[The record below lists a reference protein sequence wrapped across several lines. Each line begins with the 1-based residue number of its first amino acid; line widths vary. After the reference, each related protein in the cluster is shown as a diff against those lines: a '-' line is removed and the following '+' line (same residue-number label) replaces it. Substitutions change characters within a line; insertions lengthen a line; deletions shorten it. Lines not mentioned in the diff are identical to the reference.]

1 MVNGKALNSFDEL
14 PDANCTHTIFFSPP
28 FSLVRFSY
36 QLENI
41 FMWCEKKKNFTP
53 LFFRFMARASE
64 SWEQCSK
71 SNPTFIISICV
82 KITIVSW
89 IDCENPTD
97 ERRTLA
103 GTKDW
108 RKSHVLRFF
117 FAIVTSYVRIK
128 RSGRASRHC
137 FMPRNIH
144 VEIYSKLVVV
154 VRSTRQKNVNG
165 EWTHRKA
172 LASRR
177 RGDWKEWKVENT
189 HAFPLSTNF
198 LLLTHSRPACPLQ
211 STSSVCCVLYKSNQE
226 CWISTPLPIFS
237 RHSKALLSPHRIS
250 LFNFLITF
258 PCLFPSFT
266 MLDRF
271 FSSVLCVVR
280 EKRAPFDEMRV
291 FLLYYSQWNRTISLD
306 GVSSLFFCQWRW
318 WKTPKYERINKR
330 KDGRGV
336 EWMTLRMQQA
346 LTNQYLSEHR
356 ETANSPYLTMKT
368 KWKNNKKVL
377 PRGMFCVLLCCT
389 LSYSSSPH
397 FNTNFLLL

>member
-1 MVNGKALNSFDEL
+1 MGCE
-14 PDANCTHTIFFSPP
+14 
-28 FSLVRFSY
+28 
-36 QLENI
+36 
-41 FMWCEKKKNFTP
+41 EKKETRSS
-53 LFFRFMARASE
+53 FFFFVLWRASE

-97 ERRTLA
+97 DGEANAGWNERLTEISRA
-103 GTKDW
+103 
-108 RKSHVLRFF
+108 SIF
-117 FAIVTSYVRIK
+117 FAIVTTNVRKKKK
-128 RSGRASRHC
+128 RTSESTLLHATKYSTLKYIRSSSSSFVAHGR
-137 FMPRNIH
+137 
-144 VEIYSKLVVV
+144 
-154 VRSTRQKNVNG
+154 NVNG
-165 EWTHRKA
+165 KWTHRKV

-177 RGDWKEWKVENT
+177 EGDWIEWKVENT

-198 LLLTHSRPACPLQ
+198 LFSLILASSCPLQ

-266 MLDRF
+266 MLVRF
-271 FSSVLCVVR
+271 FSSMLCVV
-280 EKRAPFDEMRV
+280 RAPFDEMRV
-291 FLLYYSQWNRTISLD
+291 FLLYFSQWNRTISLD
-306 GVSSLFFCQWRW
+306 GVPSLLFQWRW

-330 KDGRGV
+330 KYGRGV

-356 ETANSPYLTMKT
+356 ETANFPHLTKKT
-368 KWKNNKKVL
+368 KWKNKKKKFT
-377 PRGMFCVLLCCT
+377 RGMFCVLLGCT
-389 LSYSSSPH
+389 SYSSSSH